1 MAGSSGF
8 PTAAGRLRKRPS
20 LWLASFACLVLV
32 AITWLVF
39 GQTLGHDFVNFDD
52 HWYVYENP
60 SITRGL
66 SVDGVIGAFT
76 HTHAGNWHPLT
87 TISHM
92 LDCQLFGLKAGGHH
106 FTNVLLH
113 SIGVVLLFLVLRQMT
128 DGLWQSAFVA
138 SLFAIHPLH
147 VESVAWISERKD
159 VLSALFFMLTLF
171 AYVHYARAPSVR
183 RYLAVAF
190 VLALGLMSKPMLVTL
205 PFVLLLLDYWPLKR
219 FSGERTRLTRNI
231 RRPAEC
237 PTNVRG
243 LSNRT
248 KVFGR
253 APKSTRGGACAPR
266 TALSLLIEKIPLL
279 ALSAPSCAATL
290 LAQRYGAGAIDQLP
304 FAWRLNNAAISYV
317 AYIWQMFW
325 PARLAAFYP
334 HPNDQLPLWQVFLA
348 IAFLIAVSLLAIHW
362 RKERPYIFTGWF
374 WYVGMLVPVIGL
386 VQVGEQARADR
397 YTYLPQ
403 IGLYVLIVWGITDLM
418 APIMM
423 RNSGSRPVAT
433 GLRLVTRGSRG
444 VRTDGPQGR
453 GYKPFCAAIAAA
465 IIIALSWRAF
475 VQTSYWENSEMLW
488 NHTLAITPDND
499 MAHNSLGDLFL
510 RRGELDKAI
519 SHFETALKIRSGN
532 ASAHYNFG
540 GALIENNLATALARK
555 GLLGEAI
562 GHYEK
567 AAKLRPDYGD
577 AYFNL
582 GSVLFRQGR
591 IGEAIAQWQKAL
603 ATQPNDADFHTVL
616 GNAFLK
622 RGLQKDAIAEYEH
635 AARISS
641 QDPLARNNLAWLL
654 ATSSDASI
662 RDGNRAI
669 ELAEQAVQLSG
680 GKDPT
685 YLRTLAAACA
695 ESGRFAE
702 AIAAAEQAVRIAGTE
717 GKSDLANALRDEI
730 ALYELGLPYH
740 K

>member
-39 GQTLGHDFVNFDD
+39 GQTLGHDFVDFDD
-52 HWYVYENP
+52 HVYVYENP

-76 HTHAGNWHPLT
+76 HAHARNWHPLT

-106 FTNVLLH
+106 FTNVFLH

-128 DGLWQSAFVA
+128 DRLWRSAFVA

-159 VLSALFFMLTLF
+159 VLSAVFFMLTLF

-190 VLALGLMSKPMLVTL
+190 VFALGLMSKPMLVTL
-205 PFVLLLLDYWPLKR
+205 PFVLLLLDYWPLER
-219 FSGERTRLTRNI
+219 FSGERTRT
-231 RRPAEC
+231 AEC

-253 APKSTRGGACAPR
+253 APESTRGVACAPR

-279 ALSAPSCAATL
+279 ALCAPSCAATL
-290 LAQRYGAGAIDQLP
+290 LAQSYGAGAIDQLP

-334 HPNDQLPLWQVFLA
+334 HPNGQLPLWQVLLA

-362 RKERPYIFTGWF
+362 RKERRYIFTGWF

-423 RNSGSRPVAT
+423 RNSASRRVAT
-433 GLRLVTRGSRG
+433 GLRPVTRGSRG

-453 GYKPFCAAIAAA
+453 DYKPFCAAIAAA
-465 IIIALSWRAF
+465 IIIALSWGAF
-475 VQTSYWENSEMLW
+475 VQTSYWKNSEILW

-499 MAHNSLGDLFL
+499 MAHNNLGYLFL

-519 SHFETALKIRSGN
+519 SHFETALKVRSSN
-532 ASAHYNFG
+532 ASAHYNLG
-540 GALIENNLATALARK
+540 GALIENNLANALARK

-582 GSVLFRQGR
+582 GSVLFQQGR
-591 IGEAIAQWQKAL
+591 IDEAIVQWQKAL

-641 QDPLARNNLAWLL
+641 QDSLARNNLAWLL

-702 AIAAAEQAVRIAGTE
+702 AIAAAEQALRIAGTE
-717 GKSDLANALRDEI
+717 GKSALANALRGEI

>member
-1 MAGSSGF
+1 M
-8 PTAAGRLRKRPS
+8 P
-20 LWLASFACLVLV
+20 
-32 AITWLVF
+32 
-39 GQTLGHDFVNFDD
+39 
-52 HWYVYENP
+52 
-60 SITRGL
+60 
-66 SVDGVIGAFT
+66 
-76 HTHAGNWHPLT
+76 
-87 TISHM
+87 
-92 LDCQLFGLKAGGHH
+92 
-106 FTNVLLH
+106 
-113 SIGVVLLFLVLRQMT
+113 
-128 DGLWQSAFVA
+128 
-138 SLFAIHPLH
+138 
-147 VESVAWISERKD
+147 
-159 VLSALFFMLTLF
+159 
-171 AYVHYARAPSVR
+171 
-183 RYLAVAF
+183 
-190 VLALGLMSKPMLVTL
+190 
-205 PFVLLLLDYWPLKR
+205 
-219 FSGERTRLTRNI
+219 
-231 RRPAEC
+231 
-237 PTNVRG
+237 
-243 LSNRT
+243 
-248 KVFGR
+248 
-253 APKSTRGGACAPR
+253 PR

-279 ALSAPSCAATL
+279 ALCAPSCAATL
-290 LAQRYGAGAIDQLP
+290 LAQRYGAEAIDQLP

-334 HPNDQLPLWQVFLA
+334 HPNDQLPLWQVLLA

-423 RNSGSRPVAT
+423 RNSGSRSVAT
-433 GLRLVTRGSRG
+433 GLRPVTRGSRG
-444 VRTDGPQGR
+444 VRTEGTQGR
-453 GYKPFCAAIAAA
+453 GYKPFCAAIAAT

-499 MAHNSLGDLFL
+499 MAHNNLGYLFL

-519 SHFETALKIRSGN
+519 SHFETALKIRSDN
-532 ASAHYNFG
+532 ASAHYNLG
-540 GALIENNLATALARK
+540 GALIENNLANALARK

-603 ATQPNDADFHTVL
+603 ATLPNDAGFHTVL

-622 RGLQKDAIAEYEH
+622 SGLQKDAIAEYEH

-702 AIAAAEQAVRIAGTE
+702 AIAAAEQALRIAGTE

>member
-1 MAGSSGF
+1 MA
-8 PTAAGRLRKRPS
+8 KRVSTPA
-20 LWLASFACLVLV
+20 LASKRLVAVWVCAVLA

-39 GQTLGHDFVNFDD
+39 GQTLRHKFVTYDD
-52 HWYVYENP
+52 PQYVYENAK
-60 SITRGL
+60 
-66 SVDGVIGAFT
+66 VAAGVSLEGVSWAFT
-76 HTHAGNWHPLT
+76 HTIAGNWHPLT
-87 TISHM
+87 TVSHM
-92 LDCQLFGLKAGGHH
+92 FDCQLYGLKPAGHH

-113 SIGVVLLFLVLRQMT
+113 TIAVILLFLVLRQMT
-128 DGLWQSAFVA
+128 GTLWRSAFVA
-138 SLFAIHPLH
+138 ALFAIHPLH

-159 VLSALFFMLTLF
+159 VLSAVFFILTLG
-171 AYVHYARAPSVR
+171 AYIRYVRKPSVTS
-183 RYLAVAF
+183 YLL
-190 VLALGLMSKPMLVTL
+190 VLLLFALGLMSKPMLVTV
-205 PFVLLLLDYWPLKR
+205 PFVLLLLDYWPLGRIRGPAFAKTMAR
-219 FSGERTRLTRNI
+219 QAVVSSQWSMVSRLVT
-231 RRPAEC
+231 
-237 PTNVRG
+237 
-243 LSNRT
+243 
-248 KVFGR
+248 
-253 APKSTRGGACAPR
+253 
-266 TALSLLIEKIPLL
+266 EKIPLFVL
-279 ALSAPSCAATL
+279 SALSSVATS
-290 LAQRYGAGAIDQLP
+290 LAQLYGARATDQLP
-304 FAWRLNNAAISYV
+304 LAWRLNNAAVSYV

-325 PARLAAFYP
+325 PTRLAAFYP
-334 HPNDQLPLWQVFLA
+334 HPNDQLPLWQVLLA
-348 IAFLIAVSLLAIHW
+348 IAFLIAVSLMAIHW

-386 VQVGEQARADR
+386 VQVAEQARADR

-433 GLRLVTRGSRG
+433 GLRPVTRGSPG
-444 VRTDGPQGR
+444 VRTDGPQHR
-453 GYKPFCAAIAAA
+453 GYKPFFAAIAAA

-488 NHTLAITPDND
+488 NHTLAITRDND
-499 MAHNSLGDLFL
+499 MAHNNLGYLFL
-510 RRGELDKAI
+510 RRGELDEAI

-532 ASAHYNFG
+532 ASAHYNLG

-603 ATQPNDADFHTVL
+603 ATQPSDAGFHTVL

-622 RGLQKDAIAEYEH
+622 SGLQKDAIAEYEH
-635 AARISS
+635 AARISP
-641 QDPLARNNLAWLL
+641 QDPLARSNLAWLL

-685 YLRTLAAACA
+685 YLRTLAAARA
-695 ESGRFAE
+695 EGGRFAQ
-702 AIAAAEQAVRIAGTE
+702 AVAAAEQALRIAGTE
-717 GKSDLANALRDEI
+717 GKSGLANALRDEI

-740 K
+740 EHSR